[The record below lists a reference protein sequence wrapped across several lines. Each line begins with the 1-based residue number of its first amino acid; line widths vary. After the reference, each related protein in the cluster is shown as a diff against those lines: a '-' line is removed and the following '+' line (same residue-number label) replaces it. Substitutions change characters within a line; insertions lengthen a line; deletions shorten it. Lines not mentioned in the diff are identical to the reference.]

1 MLPWWF
7 RSADAGDLGSIP
19 ELGRSPGEGNG
30 YPLHYSY
37 LENPRTEK
45 SDRLH
50 SMGLQRVGHDRVTN
64 TFTFFLR
71 NAPESTC
78 DFKSYLKATVVKKG
92 WY

>member
-19 ELGRSPGEGNG
+19 ESGRSPGEGNG
-30 YPLHYSY
+30 YPLHYSC